1 MVGMTTRDA
10 AVSWCLFW
18 SRTAC
23 GFNIQPYCNFTAV
36 QKWYWGYSTGTTCPG
51 GVLWPLFWPAVVL
64 GSVPSSCFA
73 LVLLDRGP
81 RSLCVLPH
89 SRPEI
94 PDGAPAPHP
103 ECLAPES
110 AVTVSYC
117 MIRIIPICMHPGR
130 VMFTAQAPGTQ

>member
-23 GFNIQPYCNFTAV
+23 GFCHYTTILQLYSSPKVVLGV
-36 QKWYWGYSTGTTCPG
+36 QYSYRYNLPGRCALASVLAGG
-51 GVLWPLFWPAVVL
+51 GV

-81 RSLCVLPH
+81 NSLCVLPR

-103 ECLAPES
+103 EAECLQS
-110 AVTVSYC
+110 
-117 MIRIIPICMHPGR
+117 M
-130 VMFTAQAPGTQ
+130 